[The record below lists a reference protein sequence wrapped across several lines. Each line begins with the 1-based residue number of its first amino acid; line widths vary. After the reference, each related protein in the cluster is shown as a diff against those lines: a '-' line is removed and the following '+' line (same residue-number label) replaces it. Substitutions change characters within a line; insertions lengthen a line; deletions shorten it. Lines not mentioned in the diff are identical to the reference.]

1 MVLKNIKTQTRTF
14 TCDGLIELDMHPSEG
29 HPKVYLTMKDEDTE
43 LVCPYCSVIYVLEQ
57 WQKYSHTG
65 Q

>member
-1 MVLKNIKTQTRTF
+1 MVLKNIKTQTRSF
-14 TCDGLIELDMHPSEG
+14 TCDGLIEPDMHPSEG

-57 WQKYSHTG
+57 
-65 Q
+65 